1 MAAVPCWARMLRPHP
16 GIHALAA
23 ASSVMLALVPISPVR
38 VVWTDHALAKALLL
52 GAARS
57 WVADPV
63 LEHAN
68 RERNHGA
75 AEWRL
80 TVDRTVIV
88 YDCPDGDDQLTA
100 RVVTLWRRR

>member
-1 MAAVPCWARMLRPHP
+1 MPIGSLRGRPELIELHIGQAVAVGPLQAVGL
-16 GIHALAA
+16 
-23 ASSVMLALVPISPVR
+23 
-38 VVWTDHALAKALLL
+38 TDHALAKALLL

-57 WVADPV
+57 WVEDLV
-63 LEHAN
+63 LERHAN

-80 TVDRTVIV
+80 TVDQMVIA